1 MFKIVG
7 NYQGETTR
15 RSRRRIIDEGFNTT
29 GYARRMLWEYVQAFG
44 PNWGPMWV
52 EDRQGNRIGG
62 DTGHISASGNAAW
75 FAAFRRL

>member
-1 MFKIVG
+1 MYKIVG
-7 NYQGETTR
+7 NYQGNTKDET
-15 RSRRRIIDEGFNTT
+15 IDEGFNTT

-52 EDRQGNRIGG
+52 EDRQGNRIGE
-62 DTGHISASGNAAW
+62 DTGHISASGNAPW

>member
-1 MFKIVG
+1 MYKIVG
-7 NYQGETTR
+7 NYKGDTKDE
-15 RSRRRIIDEGFNTT
+15 IIDEGFNNT

-62 DTGHISASGNAAW
+62 DTGHISASGNASW